1 MEIAELVLKYIE
13 ALVWPA
19 VTVGLAWGLRNHIRE
34 AFARMTRLETPAG
47 AIEFETQA
55 REVLSQAEEAAIA
68 DSPGP
73 YAPGVP
79 AQRPQPWAPYP
90 APGGAPTPER
100 VEEGLGP
107 SAPEEAPPPAQ
118 PPSQPQPSQA
128 PPSPT
133 PQTPQGSTPPPAG
146 PWAPPP
152 YAQSDVVEAPPLWR
166 EQLREART
174 LVDTSPVGAIVTAW
188 SALQSV
194 PTADLPPHTA
204 RLLDQLRLLRNKAM
218 HQPET
223 VTPAAAR
230 TYIESCLHIAQ
241 LVEKSR

>member
-19 VTVGLAWGLRNHIRE
+19 VTVGLVWGLRNHIRD
-34 AFARMTRLETPAG
+34 AFGRMTRLETPAG

-55 REVLSQAEEAAIA
+55 RQVLSQAEEVAIA

-79 AQRPQPWAPYP
+79 AQAPQPWSPYP
-90 APGGAPTPER
+90 APGGAAPTPDR

-107 SAPEEAPPPAQ
+107 SARDEAPPPAA
-118 PPSQPQPSQA
+118 QPQPAQPPQGA
-128 PPSPT
+128 PP
-133 PQTPQGSTPPPAG
+133 GG

-152 YAQSDVVEAPPLWR
+152 YTQPDTVEAAAPPWR
-166 EQLREART
+166 EQLREARA
-174 LVDTSPVGAIVTAW
+174 LVDASPVGAIMTAW

-194 PTADLPPHTA
+194 PKGALPPHTA
-204 RLLDQLRLLRNKAM
+204 GLLDQLRLLRNKAM

-230 TYIESCLHIAQ
+230 TYIESCLQAAQ